1 MQTKVLVVDDDE
13 LRNFLSEALEGL
25 GYSVDIA
32 GGVMDALSLIDADV
46 YQLIITDKNM
56 PGLSGNH
63 EGGFDIARYSRKH
76 VPRPKVIMMTG
87 DVTFKAD
94 NALRTSVLSDY
105 ILKPFSITALKA
117 KIDHVLDN

>member
-1 MQTKVLVVDDDE
+1 MAKRILIVDDDE

-32 GGVMDALSLIDADV
+32 DGVKRALSLIDADV

-56 PGLSGNH
+56 PGLAGNQ
-63 EGGFDIARYSRKH
+63 EGGFDIARYSQKH

-87 DVTFKAD
+87 DMTFRAD
-94 NALRTSVLSDY
+94 KALRTSILSDY